1 MTGRGRWL
9 AAVLIIGARGAAAI
23 DGLPSDTYQDQLGI
37 RLWLGAAQPDLY
49 DARVAIH
56 DENWAMQNDSW
67 NGAIGESALH
77 AAMAGGLEVSYGLL
91 ADAKFLLALDGSGS
105 AAHGHFEGQGPKT
118 LADPI
123 KGLERQE
130 ADRLERLPEFGQEV
144 GATVLLRGYEWC
156 RFGLTVRAGPH
167 ELAGATE
174 RGSEYGPLRT
184 YWWNRD
190 LSGTGVGGMLGL
202 EWEWLTPPPSLP
214 FALTGFVLVG
224 YRWLQFR
231 SVRFDYTDATGAHV
245 TGGYKNADGTNRVLD
260 FSGPVA
266 RFGLQLP
273 FSFAL
278 TND

>member
-1 MTGRGRWL
+1 L
-9 AAVLIIGARGAAAI
+9 AATPVMAAPNA
-23 DGLPSDTYQDQLGI
+23 LPADAYEDQLGL
-37 RLWLGAAQPDLY
+37 RLWFGAGQPELY

-56 DENWAMQNDSW
+56 DENSAMQADAW
-67 NGAIGESALH
+67 DGTIGESALH
-77 AAMAGGLEVSYGLL
+77 TAMAGGLEVSYGWF
-91 ADAKFLLALDGSGS
+91 ANAKFLLALEGSGS
-105 AAHGHFEGQGPKT
+105 AAQGTFTGEGVHT
-118 LADPI
+118 VTDPI
-123 KGLERQE
+123 LGLERQTV
-130 ADRLERLPEFGQEV
+130 DRLTRLPEFGQEI

-156 RFGLTVRAGPH
+156 RFGLTLRAGPH

-174 RGSEYGPLRT
+174 RGNETGPLRS

-190 LSGTGVGGMLGL
+190 LSGTALGGLFGI

-224 YRWLQFR
+224 YRWLQFN
-231 SVRFDYTDATGAHV
+231 SVRFTYDDATGSHV
-245 TGGYKNADGTNRVLD
+245 TGGYTNADGTRRVLD